1 MVLRKSWRFLEYDW
15 AAKHGSWLKELQN
28 TSEELGG
35 GKKWS
40 VSENHRKVS
49 RV

>member
-35 GKKWS
+35 GGLGVFLSGMEWL
-40 VSENHRKVS
+40 
-49 RV
+49 